1 MDKLYDPKHSFKMI
15 KNGIAHLL
23 IILLFINSSFAHES
37 SGQEILDQRISIDF
51 TNENLKS
58 VLSKIEKSSKINFS
72 FNPKEINLDQKVSI
86 EAKNEKIRDIFIRLF
101 TPLKISYELSGVKQ
115 VLLFKGGIG
124 LINNTPQIQE
134 IEKPQ
139 MASLTIKGLVKDQLD
154 EPMIGVTV
162 KLKGTTIGTIT
173 DAKGQYSIEVPSE
186 SSALIFSFVG
196 YLPQE
201 INVGNRTSIN
211 IIMTPEE
218 KTLGEIVVVG
228 YGTKEK
234 VNLTGAVG
242 VASGKVLQN
251 RPISTVGEG
260 LQGVIPNLNVTV
272 RNGDPTAAVTFN
284 IRGYES
290 INGGSPL
297 ILVDGVPMDLNRI
310 NPNDIKSISVLK
322 DAAAAAVYGAR
333 AAFGVV
339 LVETKKGETGK
350 ITVTFGNQISRSTSI
365 FNTDL
370 ETDPYQFVL
379 AQNLASTRNGG
390 TPTWDADFVAGTKAY
405 SENPTTAPQWKVL
418 GGVIR
423 YYGQNNYQDRVL
435 RDYSPSNQHDL
446 SIAGGSDKAR
456 MYASIGYINKDGF
469 FAIGND
475 KFKRY
480 NILLKGDFK
489 VNKWLSLDEKV
500 VFNSQNSDKTHVYTQ
515 DVSVNSIIR
524 VEPFRLID
532 FPDLPFYVTPGDRDT
547 YAPYIGKYFT
557 GLNALPYLQDGGRT
571 TFTNNDLW
579 FTQGIT
585 LTPVKGLKIRGDFS
599 YNIFK
604 RGYQDVANKVETVNS
619 NLLDPNRTQFG
630 YSGDDYI
637 ANEDSTTNYSVL
649 NAYAEYT
656 IPNLRNHSLSVMVG
670 FNQEEGTNR
679 LVRAQNRGLIST
691 SVTDLSAT
699 TGTQQAT
706 GAKSQVALRG
716 VFYRLNYDY
725 KKKYLLEL
733 NGRYDGSSRFPQDS
747 RFGFFPSFSGAWRV
761 SNEDFMAS
769 TSHWLTNLKLRA
781 SYGTLGNQ
789 LLGRNYYPYI
799 STLGAA
805 TSQFI
810 FASTAAPT
818 ITPAGLVSP
827 TLTWETVTSQNFGLD
842 FTLFK
847 GKLDASF
854 DIYTRDT
861 KNMLLDVSYPDI
873 LGTRAPKENGADLRT
888 KGWELALTWRDK
900 IGEDWSYD
908 ATFALSDW
916 TAKITK
922 YNNPS
927 GNITSLINN
936 TNNPNT
942 NNYYVGQ
949 TLGEIWGFE
958 TVGIFQSEAEV
969 TNAPIQTA
977 IGNNWR
983 PGDMQYRD
991 LDGNG
996 KIDNGNGTLSNPGD
1010 RKIIGN
1016 SNPRYT
1022 FGINTSVAYKNIRL
1036 TAFFQGIGKIDYLP
1050 SNTNYTWFYPFQSN
1064 YVEKFFMKESWSETN
1079 RDAYFPAPELLGKK
1093 NIQAQTR
1100 YLQNASYIRLKNIT
1114 LSYDLP
1120 TKLLEKLKIG
1130 SVQVYATGMNL
1141 WEYSTIRKPLDP
1153 ETIRTGNVEYPM
1165 QRITTLGFNV
1175 SF

>member
-1 MDKLYDPKHSFKMI
+1 MDKLYNSKHSIEMI
-15 KNGIAHLL
+15 KKGITHLL
-23 IILLFINSSFAHES
+23 WIMFFMNSTFAHES
-37 SGQEILDQRISIDF
+37 SGQEILDQRMSIDI

-58 VLSKIEKSSKINFS
+58 VLIKIEKSSKINFS
-72 FNPKEINLDQKVSI
+72 FNPKEIKLEQKVSI
-86 EAKNEKIRDIFIRLF
+86 EAKNEKVKDILSRLL
-101 TPLKISYELSGVKQ
+101 TPLKISFELSGTKQ
-115 VLLFKGGIG
+115 ILLFKSGVG
-124 LINNTPQIQE
+124 LINNSPQIQE
-134 IEKPQ
+134 VEKAKVAAQ
-139 MASLTIKGLVKDQLD
+139 IVKGIVKDQNE

-162 KLKGTTIGTIT
+162 KLKGTTMGTTT
-173 DAKGQYSIEVPSE
+173 DTKGQYSIEVPNE
-186 SSALIFSFVG
+186 SSVLVFSFVG
-196 YLPQE
+196 FLPQE
-201 INVGNRTSIN
+201 ITVGNRTSIN
-211 IIMTPEE
+211 VVLSQDDKALSEV
-218 KTLGEIVVVG
+218 VVVG

-272 RNGDPTAAVTFN
+272 RNGDPTAAVNFN

-339 LVETKKGETGK
+339 LVETKKGEAGK
-350 ITVTFGNQISRSTSI
+350 VTVTFGNQISRSTSI

-390 TPTWDADFVAGTKAY
+390 TPTWDADMVAGTKAY
-405 SENPTTAPQWKVL
+405 SENPATAPQWKVI

-423 YYGQNNYQDRVL
+423 YYGQNNYQDRIL
-435 RDYSPSNQHDL
+435 RDFSPSNQHDV
-446 SIAGGSDKAR
+446 SVSGGSDKAR
-456 MYASIGYINKDGF
+456 LFASVGYINKDGF

-489 VNKWLSLDEKV
+489 VNEWLSLDEKV
-500 VFNSQNSDKTHVYTQ
+500 VFNSQNSDKTHNYTN

-532 FPDLPFYVTPGDRDT
+532 FPDLPFYVTPGDRDV

-571 TFTNNDLW
+571 TFANNDLW

-585 LTPVKGLKIRGDFS
+585 LTPIKGLKIRGDFS
-599 YNIFK
+599 YNIFT
-604 RGYQDVANKVETVNS
+604 RNYQDVANKVETVNS

-637 ANEDSTTNYSVL
+637 ANENTNNTYSVL

-656 IPNLRNHSLSVMVG
+656 FQNLRNHSVTAQVG

-679 LVRAQNRGLIST
+679 FIRAQNRALIST
-691 SVTDLSAT
+691 SINDLGST

-706 GAKSQVALRG
+706 GSKSHVSLRG
-716 VFYRLNYDY
+716 AFYRFNYDY
-725 KKKYLLEL
+725 KKKYLVEL

-747 RFGFFPSFSGAWRV
+747 RFGFFPSFSGAWRI

-769 TSHWLTNLKLRA
+769 TSHWLTNLKIRA

-789 LLGRNYYPYI
+789 LLGTNYYPYI
-799 STLGAA
+799 ATMGAA

-810 FASTAAPT
+810 FTNTAAP
-818 ITPAGLVSP
+818 IVTPAGLVSP

-847 GKLDASF
+847 GKLDASL

-861 KNMLLDVSYPDI
+861 KNMLLDVSYPDL

-888 KGWELALTWRDK
+888 KGWEAAITWRDK
-900 IGEDWSYD
+900 VGKDWSYD
-908 ATFALSDW
+908 VTLALSDW

-922 YNNPS
+922 YNNPT

-936 TNNPNT
+936 TNNSNT
-942 NNYYVGQ
+942 NNYYEGQ

-958 TVGIFQSEAEV
+958 SVGLFQSEAEV
-969 TNAPIQTA
+969 TAAPVQTA
-977 IGNNWR
+977 LGNNWR

-1036 TAFFQGIGKIDYLP
+1036 SAFFQGIGKIDYMP
-1050 SNTNYTWFYPFQSN
+1050 SNANYNWFYPFQSN

-1093 NIQAQTR
+1093 NIQPQTR
-1100 YLQNASYIRLKNIT
+1100 YLQDASYIRLKNIT

-1120 TKLLEKLKIG
+1120 KRFLEKLKIG
-1130 SVQVYATGMNL
+1130 SVQIYATGMNL
-1141 WEYSTIRKPLDP
+1141 WEFSNIRKPLDP
-1153 ETIRTGNVEYPM
+1153 ETIQTGNVEYPM
-1165 QRITTLGFNV
+1165 QRITTLGLNV